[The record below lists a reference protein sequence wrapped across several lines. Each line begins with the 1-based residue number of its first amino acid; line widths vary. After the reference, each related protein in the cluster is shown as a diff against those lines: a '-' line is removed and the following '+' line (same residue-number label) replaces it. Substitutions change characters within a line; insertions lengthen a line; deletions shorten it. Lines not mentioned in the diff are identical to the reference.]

1 MKKFF
6 AVCTVLAGLIFIVSC
21 GDTAGNQPVGQADDS
36 DISGNDSDTDNLADT
51 GDTAADTGNTTSS
64 YEDCTSIYYCSADCT
79 DQACIDACIANG
91 TPAAQEMFNAMS
103 TCWETNCSD
112 TTTKEEFSACVIEN
126 CSDETLACS
135 YNCCLHGDQN
145 YPAPYGTLQININAD
160 YLLLP
165 TDETRLQQN
174 MVNMSSFATGM
185 VGSSDIIP
193 EENQNSYYYAALIQE
208 DGQQYLRITQNYT
221 TKRGQTQ
228 LNPVIFII
236 LPADV
241 ALGTVR
247 VGLDTQSIAQMFIA
261 DFDGD
266 EVSCYHGFGY
276 GELSIT
282 SLNHTAGD
290 TGNISMNGTIEIY
303 SAANAPMYG
312 GNVTSQLNGWVN
324 CAPR

>member
-1 MKKFF
+1 MKQSLVICIVFVAFF
-6 AVCTVLAGLIFIVSC
+6 AIVSC
-21 GDTAGNQPVGQADDS
+21 GNAASSQPVDQAEDS
-36 DISGNDSDTDNLADT
+36 DIPGNDRDTDNPADT
-51 GDTAADTGNTTSS
+51 GDSATDTGETTSGDG
-64 YEDCTSIYYCSADCT
+64 DCTSIYYCSADCT

-91 TPAAQEMFNAMS
+91 TPTAQEMFNTMS
-103 TCWETNCSD
+103 TCWETNCSN
-112 TTTKEEFSACVIEN
+112 TATNEEFSACVMEN
-126 CSDETLACS
+126 CADETLACS
-135 YNCCLHGDQN
+135 YHDCSNGDPD
-145 YPAPYGTLQININAD
+145 YPAPYGTLHIDIAAD
-160 YLLLP
+160 FPL
-165 TDETRLQQN
+165 TDDETRLQQN

-208 DGQQYLRITQNYT
+208 DGQQYLQITQNYT
-221 TKRGQTQ
+221 INRGQTQ

-282 SLNHTAGD
+282 SLNNTAGD
-290 TGNISMNGTIEIY
+290 TGHISMNGTIEIY

>member
-1 MKKFF
+1 MKQLVVFCIVFVALF
-6 AVCTVLAGLIFIVSC
+6 AFVSC
-21 GDTAGNQPVGQADDS
+21 ENTAGNQPVDQTDDS
-36 DISGNDSDTDNLADT
+36 DISGNDSDTNNSTDT
-51 GDTAADTGNTTSS
+51 GDTATDTGNTTSS
-64 YEDCTSIYYCSADCT
+64 YEDCASIYYCSTDCT

-91 TPAAQEMFNAMS
+91 TPTAQEMFNAMS

-160 YLLLP
+160 YLLLL

-174 MVNMSSFATGM
+174 MVNMSSFATGII
-185 VGSSDIIP
+185 GSSDIIP
-193 EENQNSYYYAALIQE
+193 EENQNSYYYAALIQ
-208 DGQQYLRITQNYT
+208 DNGQQYLQITQKYT
-221 TKRGQTQ
+221 TDQGQTQ

-241 ALGTVR
+241 ALGAVR
-247 VGLDTQSIAQMFIA
+247 FGLDTQSVAQMFIA

-266 EVSCYHGFGY
+266 QVSCYHGFGY
-276 GELSIT
+276 GELFIT
-282 SLNHTAGD
+282 SLNHTAGN
-290 TGNISMNGTIEIY
+290 TGNISMIGTIEIY
-303 SAANAPMYG
+303 NSANAPIYG
-312 GNVTSQLNGWVN
+312 GNVTSQLGWVN